1 MRCSVP
7 TVGLPLRGASWRSVD
22 RGMVSPVG
30 QMPIDEVM
38 MSDPAMTRMSCKG
51 QVVIPEEICTRLGLT
66 AGTQF
71 VAIGDKG
78 S

>member
-1 MRCSVP
+1 MQ
-7 TVGLPLRGASWRSVD
+7 GASWRSVNLD
-22 RGMVSPVG
+22 VVLPVR
-30 QMPIDEVM
+30 QTPIEEVM
-38 MSDPAMTRMSCKG
+38 MFNPATTRMSSKG
-51 QVVIPEEICTRLGLT
+51 QVVIPEEIRTRLGLT